1 MPKAVAKA
9 VNTVMVIFRILPQM
23 VLFSF
28 SMVIVFLF
36 QRRDTEA
43 QRTNYFE
50 KAERT
55 EFSPCLMNHLKEGL
69 SSQRLCVVFYL
80 LFFFRSFFTLLLRV
94 LDVHLA
100 VVQLGEGIGE
110 HQAGTEVDA

>member
-1 MPKAVAKA
+1 MPKAVAKS
-9 VNTVMVIFRILPQM
+9 VSTVMVIFRILPQM

-36 QRRDTEA
+36 QRGDTEA

-50 KAERT
+50 RAERT

-69 SSQRLCVVFYL
+69 CISASLRCIL
-80 LFFFRSFFTLLLRV
+80 FTLLLQEF
-94 LDVHLA
+94 LHPPSS
-100 VVQLGEGIGE
+100 
-110 HQAGTEVDA
+110 GT